1 MATGSNFVSK
11 NTFYQC
17 RSGKTSSGNFFD
29 TPIEKSRV
37 QKSWDI
43 FSAMGCHATCWK
55 LFQSFPLLELCEMT
69 VIAFDVVYGF
79 FDLYHVFTYYWI
91 DSIADYNLAR
101 STRIKCPHLRLFEK
115 NLDLDNFSQK
125 WQQVQRT
132 LDIENFNRF
141 KENKY
146 TFTYTFF
153 QKFCIDLMVKLVM
166 LWTRGAEF
174 FSWPLKKC
182 AWFAIFKMIWH
193 ISLGQKRV
201 GRLRALLSD
210 EYRCGRI
217 LT

>member
-101 STRIKCPHLRLFEK
+101 STRIKCPHLWLFEK
-115 NLDLDNFSQK
+115 KLDLDNFSQK

-132 LDIENFNRF
+132 LDIE
-141 KENKY
+141 KKIS
-146 TFTYTFF
+146 T
-153 QKFCIDLMVKLVM
+153 
-166 LWTRGAEF
+166 G
-174 FSWPLKKC
+174 LKKTNIHLHIHLHIH
-182 AWFAIFKMIWH
+182 FFKNSALTWWSNWWCYEQEVQNFSVGH
-193 ISLGQKRV
+193 WKNVLGLQFLKWY
-201 GRLRALLSD
+201 GTFL
-210 EYRCGRI
+210 
-217 LT
+217 